1 MATRQVETRPVRR
14 GVPSDDDRFLVL
26 AFQAGDGAAYRAIH
40 ERYRGR
46 VEALCRRLLGN
57 YHDAEEATQETF
69 LRVYQALP
77 RFNGQYR
84 LGSWIM
90 KIATNVCLDVL
101 RARTR
106 ERNGDSGGNG
116 NVIQLPVSE
125 LVSFGDGNGS
135 GDGYPK
141 NGNGRNGNGHGN
153 GHVEDDPHDVLER
166 RSREQ
171 QVHEVLAEL
180 PEHYRTAL
188 VLREF
193 EGLSHEQI
201 GSVLGGSPS
210 QVKALLHRARRR
222 FRTTWIRAGRT
233 LGLAPIPFLGGWLRR
248 ATTRAAEVS
257 APVAS
262 SPVAQTVMAPATV
275 SAAEKVVA
283 IVATVAVTGAVGL
296 GIARD
301 RYADSAREALGKA
314 LSAPVVQEAAP
325 SPGQAAGAAK
335 SKGVVP
341 GQAVLP
347 KVDPSFAVIAS
358 PDAQPKPDLSPSPP
372 VATEDPSPAPSDP
385 APAESSPPPSVEP
398 APGETEPAE
407 PPALTPPAYSSSLV
421 LQLRGED
428 GLALDELSLTE
439 ASLEGEVAGT
449 FNFFQRLQGS
459 GTLGDVPWTVEVY
472 IEGSAG
478 TAGGTFWVWIAMLG
492 PEGAYFEYT
501 GEGGMSPATRGD
513 DGVWRSYLQGNFELK
528 PGAGEGAA
536 PMVSGTL
543 ENSQLAWWADGA
555 PIQSSFFLT
564 ESR

>member
-1 MATRQVETRPVRR
+1 MATRPVETRPVRR
-14 GVPSDDDRFLVL
+14 SVPSDDDRFLVL
-26 AFQAGDGAAYRAIH
+26 AFQAGDGAAYRLIH

-46 VEALCRRLLGN
+46 VEALSRRLLGN

-84 LGSWIM
+84 LGPWIM

-116 NVIQLPVSE
+116 NVLRLPVSE
-125 LVSFGDGNGS
+125 LVSFGNGNGN
-135 GDGYPK
+135 GHGYPG
-141 NGNGRNGNGHGN
+141 NGNGRNGNGHTN
-153 GHVEDDPHDVLER
+153 GHLDDPHDVLER

-180 PEHYRTAL
+180 PEHYRSAL

-222 FRTTWIRAGRT
+222 FRTTWIRTGRT
-233 LGLAPIPFLGGWLRR
+233 LGLAPIPLLGGWLRR
-248 ATTRAAEVS
+248 VSTRAAEVS

-262 SPVAQTVMAPATV
+262 SPVTQAVVAPATV
-275 SAAEKVVA
+275 SAAEKIVA

-296 GIARD
+296 GIARQ
-301 RYADSAREALGKA
+301 RYADSAREDLGRA

-325 SPGQAAGAAK
+325 APGEDAGSTKTQAA
-335 SKGVVP
+335 VP
-341 GQAVLP
+341 GQAVRP
-347 KVDPSFAVIAS
+347 RVDPSFAAIAS
-358 PDAQPKPDLSPSPP
+358 PEAQPEPDMSPSPP
-372 VATEDPSPAPSDP
+372 VVETPAPQPTDSVLP
-385 APAESSPPPSVEP
+385 EGSPPPSVEP
-398 APGETEPAE
+398 APGETEPTDA
-407 PPALTPPAYSSSLV
+407 PPAPTPPAYSASFV
-421 LQLRGED
+421 LQLGGEA
-428 GLALDELSLTE
+428 GLAVDQFSLTS
-439 ASLEGEVAGT
+439 ASFDGEVAGT
-449 FNFFQRLQGS
+449 FSFSQRLQGS
-459 GTLGDVPWTVEVY
+459 GTVGDAPWTVELY
-472 IEGSAG
+472 IEGLAG

-492 PEGAYFEYT
+492 PDGGYYEYT

-513 DGVWRSYLQGNFELK
+513 DGVWRSYLQGSFELK
-528 PGAGEGAA
+528 SGPGEAPA
-536 PMVSGTL
+536 PMLAGIL
-543 ENSQLAWWADGA
+543 ENSQLAWWDDGA
-555 PIQSSFFLT
+555 PIKSSFFLT
-564 ESR
+564 DSR